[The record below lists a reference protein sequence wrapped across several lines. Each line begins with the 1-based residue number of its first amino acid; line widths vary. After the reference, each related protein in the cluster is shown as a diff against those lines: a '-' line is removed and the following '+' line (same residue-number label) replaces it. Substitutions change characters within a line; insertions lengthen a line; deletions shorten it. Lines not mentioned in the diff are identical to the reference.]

1 MRIFDK
7 TRTKELQL
15 SDINLEMGQLV
26 STALKTTDANGNESK
41 EYILVYL
48 PSVGKARA
56 EIKALK
62 AKLAETDYKAIK
74 FAEGELSAYE
84 YESVKAER
92 RAWRERINELEDFIR
107 TAETT
112 TG

>member
-7 TRTKELQL
+7 TRKKELQL
-15 SDINLEMGQLV
+15 TDINLDMGQLV
-26 STALKTTDANGNESK
+26 STTLKTTDAYGNESK

-48 PSVGKARA
+48 PSIGKARA

-62 AKLAETDYKAIK
+62 AKLDDTDYKAIK

-92 RAWRERINELEDFIR
+92 RAWRERINKLETFIKENE
-107 TAETT
+107 A
-112 TG
+112 